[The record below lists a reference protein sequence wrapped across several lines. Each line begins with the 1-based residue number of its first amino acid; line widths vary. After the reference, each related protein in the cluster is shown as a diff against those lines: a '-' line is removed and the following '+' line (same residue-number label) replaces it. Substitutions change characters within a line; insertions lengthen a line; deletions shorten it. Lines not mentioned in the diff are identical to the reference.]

1 MEGYMTKITDEIK
14 LSRDNEKDPRGPKPT
29 SNGGHLIGY
38 LSVGAIK
45 EAKTDA
51 DRGESR
57 VYHC

>member
-1 MEGYMTKITDEIK
+1 MTKITDEIK

-38 LSVGAIK
+38 LSVGAIR